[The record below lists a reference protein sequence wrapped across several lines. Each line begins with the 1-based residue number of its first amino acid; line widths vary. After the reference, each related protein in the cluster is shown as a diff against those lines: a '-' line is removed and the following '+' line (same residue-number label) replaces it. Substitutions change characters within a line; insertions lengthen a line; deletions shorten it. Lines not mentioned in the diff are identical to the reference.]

1 MNQKQPLCTPEEKEE
16 LFKLCASLNKKNP
29 KEGSSALIYFKIGEW
44 LYNRAQKMPVNTSR
58 KDLYKALPENI
69 NLSYEMICN
78 ALKIFYAFR
87 DDQSERLANLTVY
100 KVLKMLPSSKKE
112 IEQQKECSEEI
123 KEEKDLDV
131 IVGRIKNVKAELGY
145 TNKGLEEKLELANGY
160 INDIERG
167 KNKNPSKLV
176 MALYDKFRISPNY
189 LLVGKGSM
197 FLPNGKQTELPA
209 QKGVTIPLLSQ
220 KVSCGP
226 GKSWENEQN
235 ITEYIS
241 VASLSPALSGKVYG
255 FRVSGTSML
264 GAGIKDGD
272 IVIFDASPNQELTD
286 GIYVFSLDGDAY
298 CKRLEF
304 DRLANLI
311 KIYSVRVADLE
322 KAELLRTLN
331 STDEGFAERFNLFG
345 RVFSWLH
352 LNRD

>member
-1 MNQKQPLCTPEEKEE
+1 MSNLD
-16 LFKLCASLNKKNP
+16 
-29 KEGSSALIYFKIGEW
+29 IIIGER
-44 LYNRAQKMPVNTSR
+44 LRTVREKLGLKQVNFASR
-58 KDLYKALPENI
+58 LGVIPQTYSKYEKGERGLPDDVKVSLYKMGISSNWL
-69 NLSYEMICN
+69 
-78 ALKIFYAFR
+78 
-87 DDQSERLANLTVY
+87 LTG
-100 KVLKMLPSSKKE
+100 E
-112 IEQQKECSEEI
+112 
-123 KEEKDLDV
+123 
-131 IVGRIKNVKAELGY
+131 
-145 TNKGLEEKLELANGY
+145 
-160 INDIERG
+160 
-167 KNKNPSKLV
+167 
-176 MALYDKFRISPNY
+176 
-189 LLVGKGSM
+189 GSM
-197 FLPNGKQTELPA
+197 FVEGSNAEVPA

-226 GKSWENEQN
+226 GQSWESEQN

-241 VASLSPALSGKVYG
+241 LSSLSPALSGRVYG